1 MSDDHSL
8 VAFTVDIGN
17 TEFLT
22 GGVRDMKENRVLPQI
37 MLPNVGQVEFGG
49 GENPTC
55 LYFTEADEY
64 NRPCKLKRL
73 NLQTLEQTTIF
84 MDEDPT
90 HYIDIGVTKDQKF
103 LVISSNTK
111 EDSEIWVMPRE
122 SYHSEGIED

>member
-1 MSDDHSL
+1 MVLDIAEIPWVPSRQLRNTVIEKVKMSDDHSL

-90 HYIDIGVTKDQKF
+90 HYIDIGVTKD
-103 LVISSNTK
+103 
-111 EDSEIWVMPRE
+111 
-122 SYHSEGIED
+122 